1 MLCHA
6 AALPTGRIKMCE
18 QSSSCSCSC
27 SCNCL
32 LLNLHDLLGLLI
44 NRAELQRLTISTG
57 ASKRAH
63 VQRYLS
69 LELLDLRQSLVG
81 ELLEPIS
88 SSALCCDRKSN
99 CAVLSTVC
107 HALPAAWAGTTI
119 KVTFGLEAYLSVCTC
134 TACCDFAALAS
145 CSRAVNCGTR
155 KPKADQ

>member
-1 MLCHA
+1 
-6 AALPTGRIKMCE
+6 MCE
-18 QSSSCSCSC
+18 QSSSCSCSWN
-27 SCNCL
+27 CNCL
-32 LLNLHDLLGLLI
+32 FLHLHDLLGLLI

-63 VQRYLS
+63 VQCYLS

-99 CAVLSTVC
+99 CAVLSTLS
-107 HALPAAWAGTTI
+107 HALPAAWAGTTT

-134 TACCDFAALAS
+134 KACCDFAALAS
-145 CSRAVNCGTR
+145 CSQAVNCGTR
-155 KPKADQ
+155 KPKAEQ